1 MCALPAARCARW
13 QCTVHLQSLQAIYL
27 ERRSICQIFTVM
39 FSVQSVHFWAGIINQ
54 RQWLKVEL
62 SLAEKHL
69 ILKAL
74 TVYGYIVAVAVH
86 TCFFFFFTTPQCW
99 WKTVQLHFAHCV
111 SPRSRC
117 LLRYGDSRSAHVYFW
132 DKTGIKEDK
141 FLDLTMLF
149 VFKHMAG
156 YRFECNTYHK
166 KKKSLGFHL
175 HQYRHLWK
183 QKGMPL
189 GAWKWK
195 IIAKSKYPIIYF
207 LKCSKCCFID
217 R

>member
-1 MCALPAARCARW
+1 MTVHSTSTITSGNISREEIHLSNIHCDVFSAKCALLGGDN
-13 QCTVHLQSLQAIYL
+13 QSETVIKSRAQSCWEASYFEGTDSIWLHCCCCRAYL
-27 ERRSICQIFTVM
+27 
-39 FSVQSVHFWAGIINQ
+39 
-54 RQWLKVEL
+54 
-62 SLAEKHL
+62 
-69 ILKAL
+69 
-74 TVYGYIVAVAVH
+74 
-86 TCFFFFFTTPQCW
+86 FFFFFTTPQCW